1 MTDRSDSS
9 DGRPGRRAFAPSRPE
24 IVVAAV
30 VIVLALAAAWQTF
43 SIPKSPLYSQ
53 VGPTLAPHLV
63 WIGLLALGLAL
74 MAAALRGGWQEA
86 EERETAPDRVALGW
100 LAAGL
105 VLNVVLIGPA
115 GFTVASVVL
124 FVCITHAFGSR
135 RLVRDVAIGATLAL
149 VAYFGFARGLG
160 LDIGQGPVERAILDL
175 FSGRTGP

>member
-1 MTDRSDSS
+1 MTDPSPSAE
-9 DGRPGRRAFAPSRPE
+9 RPAGQPAFAPAWPE
-24 IVVAAV
+24 IAVAAA
-30 VIVLALAAAWQTF
+30 VIAIALASAWQTF

-63 WIGLLALGLAL
+63 WVGLLALGLAL
-74 MAAALRGGWQEA
+74 LATALRGGWQGA

-124 FVCITHAFGSR
+124 FTCVARAFGSR
-135 RLVRDVAIGATLAL
+135 RLVRDVAIGLVLAL